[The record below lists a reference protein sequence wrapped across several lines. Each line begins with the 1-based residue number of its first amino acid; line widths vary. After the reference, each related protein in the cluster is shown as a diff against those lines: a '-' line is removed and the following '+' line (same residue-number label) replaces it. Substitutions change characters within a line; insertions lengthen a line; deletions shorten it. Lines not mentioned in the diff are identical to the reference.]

1 MLSHPTTPQLYVPRL
16 SWKCWKLI
24 ERDVWIEG
32 LILHV
37 TLWSGARYTIDE
49 RGWVRVMRRRCSL
62 CRRRYVSIEIRVR
75 KVQKKTIPMR
85 AESQQIAWCDANP
98 MFWLTRSANLAIAP
112 RSSGAPRQDRVRT
125 WQHYLASWKDQIIPY
140 VGRVST
146 DRSMEAALL
155 DTTPL
160 WVNKSYTSDL
170 VARHWNQ
177 SDPARQPQGIPPRD
191 KVINRADAVIR
202 KPLRVTSQRQEAIIS
217 LQWLDRILT

>member
-1 MLSHPTTPQLYVPRL
+1 MPWREIHNRWERL
-16 SWKCWKLI
+16 SSCYAAALLSLSSSSSLRQYRNSDAK
-24 ERDVWIEG
+24 
-32 LILHV
+32 
-37 TLWSGARYTIDE
+37 GA
-49 RGWVRVMRRRCSL
+49 
-62 CRRRYVSIEIRVR
+62 
-75 KVQKKTIPMR
+75 KKTIPMR

-98 MFWLTRSANLAIAP
+98 MFWLTRTANLAIAP